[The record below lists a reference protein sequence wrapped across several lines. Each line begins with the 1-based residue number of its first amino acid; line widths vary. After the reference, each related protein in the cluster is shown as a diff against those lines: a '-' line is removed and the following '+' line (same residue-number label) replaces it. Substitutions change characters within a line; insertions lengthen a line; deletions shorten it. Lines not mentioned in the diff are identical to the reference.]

1 MGVIISILFFGTI
14 GIFVA
19 DIILYAMVK
28 RKDKKMKSIEWKF
41 DNIKRGCRTLE

>member
-28 RKDKKMKSIEWKF
+28 RKDKKMK
-41 DNIKRGCRTLE
+41 DLESNVVHTVEDKQ